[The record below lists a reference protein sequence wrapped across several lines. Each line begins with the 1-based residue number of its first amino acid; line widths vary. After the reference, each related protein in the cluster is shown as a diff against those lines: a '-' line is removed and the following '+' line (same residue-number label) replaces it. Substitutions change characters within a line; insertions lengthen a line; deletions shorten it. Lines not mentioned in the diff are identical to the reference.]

1 MREEFSQSFPQQ
13 NDAEQLVHV
22 YIESELKKAGINL
35 QQYNIIDGTVTT
47 DKKIPEEIMSNIRR
61 YAAYKNIT
69 IKFITPE

>member
-1 MREEFSQSFPQQ
+1 MREESSQGFPRQ
-13 NDAEQLVHV
+13 NNAELVHV
-22 YIESELKKAGINL
+22 YIESGLKKAGINL

-47 DKKIPEEIMSNIRR
+47 DKKIPEEIMSNICR